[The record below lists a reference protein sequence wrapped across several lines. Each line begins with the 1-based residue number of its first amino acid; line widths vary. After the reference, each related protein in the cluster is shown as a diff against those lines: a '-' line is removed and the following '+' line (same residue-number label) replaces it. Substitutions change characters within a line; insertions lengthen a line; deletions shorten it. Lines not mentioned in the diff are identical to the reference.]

1 MLSAERRRWIQQKL
15 EREGVVKIGD
25 LTGELGVSAMTIR
38 RDLDQLEQEMA
49 IQRTHGGAM
58 LNSTRLRESPLRE
71 KEIRNGQAKR
81 AIARAAKS
89 LLSSG
94 ESIILDAGSTHLTFA
109 RELKQMKDLLLVTND
124 IKIAVELGDEEGI
137 RVILTGGELKTHV
150 YSLEGYFG
158 ETMLQDLQVDIA
170 FVGCDGFSLEGG
182 TQTHSLPKVKMKQTM
197 LQRASRRV
205 LMADASKLN
214 QPGLVRFASLEEFQ
228 VIVTDDR
235 IPDDFR
241 EVCEE
246 LKIQLIVADRGDER
260 PDQERSH

>member
-1 MLSAERRRWIQQKL
+1 MLSAERRRLIQQKL
-15 EREGVVKIGD
+15 EREGVVKISD

-49 IQRTHGGAM
+49 IRRIHGGAM
-58 LNSTRLRESPLRE
+58 LNPSRLRESPLRE
-71 KEIRNGQAKR
+71 KEIRNGQAKE
-81 AIARAAKS
+81 AMARAALP
-89 LLSSG
+89 LLRSG
-94 ESIILDAGSTHLTFA
+94 ESIILDAGSTLLTFA
-109 RELKQMKDLLLVTND
+109 RELKQMQDLLLVTND

-137 RVILTGGELKTHV
+137 RVILTGGELKPHV

-158 ETMLQDLQVDIA
+158 ETMLKDLQVDTA
-170 FVGCDGFSLEGG
+170 FVGCDGFSREGG
-182 TQTHSLPKVKMKQTM
+182 IQTNSLPKVKMKQAM
-197 LQRASRRV
+197 LKRAGRRV